1 MEDIK
6 ELKEK
11 LARFEREN
19 SELAQCVLELEK
31 SEGRLIRAARL
42 MEEKSATLS
51 AIVKSSDDAIVS
63 KTLNG
68 IITSWNRSAERIFG
82 YNEQEMIGQPIL
94 KIIPEDRQ
102 DEEIEIL
109 SKLRRGI
116 RVDHFETKR
125 LTKSGN
131 LIDVSLTISPVRDT
145 AGVIIGLSKIAR
157 DITEKKL
164 EEQRKHNFVAMVSH
178 ELKTP
183 LTAIT
188 AYIQILLQVSKKE
201 GNPFYTTTLTRAE
214 TQAKKMIRMIQDFLT
229 LARLEEG
236 KIQVN
241 KQRFELHPLINDLVE
256 DARFLTGKHILNLI
270 SCDNIWIYGDP
281 EKLGHV
287 VMNLLNN
294 AIKYS
299 PEGGAITMHCE
310 KQNDSIKISVKDEGV
325 GISPVDQKRLF
336 ERFYRVNS
344 DKIKTVS
351 GFGIGLYLA
360 SEILRFH
367 DSKIEVESQEGMGST
382 FWFSLKIVQ

>member
-6 ELKEK
+6 ELKKK
-11 LARFEREN
+11 LARYQKEN
-19 SELAQCVLELEK
+19 SELVKRVLELEK
-31 SEGRLIRAARL
+31 TESRLKKSARS

-51 AIVKSSDDAIVS
+51 AIIKSSDDAIVS
-63 KTLNG
+63 KTLEG
-68 IITSWNRSAERIFG
+68 IITSWNNSAERIFG
-82 YNEQEMIGQPIL
+82 FNEQEMIGQPIL

-102 DEEIEIL
+102 DEEVEIL
-109 SKLRRGI
+109 SKLRQGI

-125 LTKSGN
+125 LTKNGN
-131 LIDVSLTISPVRDT
+131 LLDVSLTISPVRDT
-145 AGVIIGLSKIAR
+145 SGAIIGLSKIAR

-164 EEQRKHNFVAMVSH
+164 EEQRKNNFVAMVSH

-188 AYIQILLQVSKKE
+188 AYIQILLQVSKKDS
-201 GNPFYTTTLTRAE
+201 NPFYSTTLTRAE
-214 TQAKKMIRMIQDFLT
+214 AQAKKMITMIQDFLS

-236 KIQVN
+236 KIQIN
-241 KQRFELHPLINDLVE
+241 KEKFELHPLIKELVE
-256 DARFLTGKHILNLI
+256 DAQFLTRKHTINLV
-270 SCDNIWIYGDP
+270 SCDDIWIYGDP

-287 VMNLLNN
+287 IINLLNN

-299 PEGGAITMHCE
+299 PEGGAITIHCE
-310 KQNDSIKISVKDEGV
+310 KQYNYIKISVKDEGV
-325 GISPVDQKRLF
+325 GINPIDQKRLF
-336 ERFYRVNS
+336 ERFYRVNN

-367 DSKIEVESQEGMGST
+367 DSKIEVVSQEGIGST
-382 FWFSLKIVQ
+382 FWFSLNIHP

>member
-1 MEDIK
+1 M
-6 ELKEK
+6 KEK
-11 LARFEREN
+11 LAHYEREN
-19 SELAQCVLELEK
+19 YKLIQRVLELER
-31 SEGRLIRAARL
+31 SEIELRKAARS

-51 AIVKSSDDAIVS
+51 AIIKSSDDAIVS
-63 KTLNG
+63 KTLDG
-68 IITSWNRSAERIFG
+68 IITSWNSSAERIFG

-102 DEEIEIL
+102 DEEVEIL

-125 LTKSGN
+125 LTKNGI
-131 LIDVSLTISPVRDT
+131 LLDVSLTISPVRNT
-145 AGVIIGLSKIAR
+145 AGAIIGLSKIAR
-157 DITEKKL
+157 DISEKKL
-164 EEQRKHNFVAMVSH
+164 EEHRKHNFVAMVSH

-188 AYIQILLQVSKKE
+188 AYIQILLQVSKKDS
-201 GNPFYTTTLTRAE
+201 NPFYLTTLTRAE
-214 TQAKKMIRMIQDFLT
+214 AQAKKMISMIQDFLS

-236 KIQVN
+236 KIQIN
-241 KQRFELHPLINDLVE
+241 KEKFELHPLIKDLAE
-256 DARFLTGKHILNLI
+256 DAQFLTRKHTINLV

-287 VMNLLNN
+287 IMNLLNN

-299 PEGGAITMHCE
+299 PEGGAITIHCE
-310 KQNDSIKISVKDEGV
+310 KQNDYIKISVKDEGV
-325 GISPVDQKRLF
+325 GISPIDQKRLF
-336 ERFYRVNS
+336 ERFYRVNN

-367 DSKIEVESQEGMGST
+367 DSKIQVESQEGIGSI
-382 FWFSLKIVQ
+382 FSFSLNIHHS

>member
-6 ELKEK
+6 ELKER
-11 LARFEREN
+11 LARYKKEN
-19 SELAQCVLELEK
+19 SELVQRVLELERTESRLKK
-31 SEGRLIRAARL
+31 SARS

-63 KTLNG
+63 KTLDG
-68 IITSWNRSAERIFG
+68 IVTSWNSSAERIFG
-82 YNEQEMIGQPIL
+82 YNESEMIGQPIL

-102 DEEIEIL
+102 DEEVEIL
-109 SKLRRGI
+109 SKLRQGI
-116 RVDHFETKR
+116 RVEHFETKR
-125 LTKSGN
+125 LTKNGK
-131 LIDVSLTISPVRDT
+131 LLDISLTISPIRDT

-188 AYIQILLQVSKKE
+188 AYIQILLQILKKDS
-201 GNPFYTTTLTRAE
+201 NPFYATTLARAE
-214 TQAKKMIRMIQDFLT
+214 TQAKKMITMIQDFLS

-236 KIQVN
+236 KIQIN
-241 KQRFELHPLINDLVE
+241 KQKFELHPLINELAE
-256 DARFLTGKHILNLI
+256 DAQFLTNKHIINLI

-287 VMNLLNN
+287 IMNLLNN

-299 PEGGAITMHCE
+299 PEGGVITIHCD
-310 KQNDSIKISVKDEGV
+310 KQGDRVKISIQDEGV
-325 GISPVDQKRLF
+325 GITPSDQKRLF

-360 SEILRFH
+360 AEILRFH
-367 DSKIEVESQEGMGST
+367 DSKIEVESQEGIGST
-382 FWFSLKIVQ
+382 FWFSLNIH